1 MTDPPPTKRSRG
13 LVLWRT
19 AWVIV
24 TVCIV
29 QGLVCGLSILP
40 ILQLWSVLVE
50 RTASNPAGRLV
61 VLSLAVAPSYV
72 LFAMLLMALSGL
84 STRVT
89 GWRTPPDAEMRI
101 ADLEWPLLNWV
112 RYMVA
117 IHLVR
122 FFAGSMFRGSPIWT
136 AYLRWNGARLGR
148 RVYINSLAVSD
159 HNLLEFGDDVVIGGD
174 VHISGHTVE
183 HGLVKTGRVRLGRH
197 VTIGLGTVVNIDV
210 DIGPDTQVGALSL
223 VPKHTTLAA
232 RAIYVGIPVRRLDT
246 HESQEGPGL
255 SNSGH

>member
-1 MTDPPPTKRSRG
+1 MTDRFRTTRRHAQT
-13 LVLWRT
+13 LWRT
-19 AWVIV
+19 AWVVIS
-24 TVCIV
+24 VCCV

-40 ILQLWSVLVE
+40 VLKIWSALIE
-50 RTASNPAGRLV
+50 RTESSPVGRLV
-61 VLSLAVAPSYV
+61 VFSFAVAPSYV
-72 LFAMLLMALSGL
+72 LFAMLLMAFSGL

-89 GWRTPPDAEMRI
+89 GWRTPVRAEMRI

-148 RVYINSLAVSD
+148 RVYVNSLAVSD
-159 HNLLEFGDDVVIGGD
+159 HNLLEFGDDVVIGQD
-174 VHISGHTVE
+174 VHLSGHTVE
-183 HGLVKTGRVRLGRH
+183 HGMVKTGVVRLGHR

-210 DIGPDTQVGALSL
+210 DIGADTQVGALSL
-223 VPKHTTLAA
+223 VPKHTTLAPG
-232 RAIYVGIPVRRLDT
+232 AIYAGIPVKHLETRASR
-246 HESQEGPGL
+246 
-255 SNSGH
+255 